1 MPSYS
6 ADQIIG
12 KVLVAKKPVPVYDL
26 PPYNT
31 QAVQIAVVKPGQTVG
46 TVYSWVGGT
55 PGKFLTW
62 QFYGNNNKAY
72 YAAQVPGYYDV
83 QSLKDQGALTTAE
96 VTAQK
101 ADEDK
106 SALDKFLESL
116 TQGAGKIGKYVLI
129 GGAALIALNIVLK
142 NRNK

>member
-31 QAVQIAVVKPGQTVG
+31 QASQIAVVQPGQTVG
-46 TVYSWVGGT
+46 TVYSYVGGT
-55 PGKFLTW
+55 PGKFLCW
-62 QFYGNNNKAY
+62 QFYSNNNKAY

-96 VTAQK
+96 ETELK

-106 SALDKFLESL
+106 STLDKFLESL